1 MLNSILK
8 EKYFSCKKSL
18 SYRFKNIFLYPNI
31 IFNLTGFGRKQQ
43 KSLNFIHSFVDKVYY
58 KNIFLTYFNLYVL
71 LFSYNSL
78 YYILLLQ
85 MIQQRQYALNKS
97 NTAKINNENKITR
110 KFVNAFFFTYI
121 FHFCDFITDI
131 IYQ

>member
-18 SYRFKNIFLYPNI
+18 SYRFKNIFLYSNI
-31 IFNLTGFGRKQQ
+31 IFNLTDFGRKQQ
-43 KSLNFIHSFVDKVYY
+43 KSLNFIHSFVDKVCY

-78 YYILLLQ
+78 YYILLQ

-97 NTAKINNENKITR
+97 NTAEINNDENKITR

-121 FHFCDFITDI
+121 FQFL
-131 IYQ
+131 